1 MFFNKG
7 SSVFSDLRDIGLESS
22 DWDALQVFKEIL
34 EVCLSST
41 CLELQIIIFNLFK
54 IPHAFQQWLSYEKT
68 PTLCHAIPAFEAM
81 LNIWQRYQQSQP
93 ETADIVEN
101 GLDKLRDYIDRLD
114 NVPAYTIA
122 MGNLFIMIQ
131 VSSPLTD
138 Y

>member
-1 MFFNKG
+1 MCILLFG
-7 SSVFSDLRDIGLESS
+7 
-22 DWDALQVFKEIL
+22 ALDNGV
-34 EVCLSST
+34 
-41 CLELQIIIFNLFK
+41 FNLSK

-81 LNIWQRYQQSQP
+81 LNIWGRYQQSHP

-122 MGNLFIMIQ
+122 MGNLSVMVQ
-131 VSSPLTD
+131 VSSHLTD
-138 Y
+138 HDFVDSTWPINQTFMVGEE

>member
-1 MFFNKG
+1 
-7 SSVFSDLRDIGLESS
+7 
-22 DWDALQVFKEIL
+22 
-34 EVCLSST
+34 
-41 CLELQIIIFNLFK
+41 
-54 IPHAFQQWLSYEKT
+54 
-68 PTLCHAIPAFEAM
+68 M
-81 LNIWQRYQQSQP
+81 LNIWQRYQQRHP